1 MRLLEAEDDKNIE
14 IHKLLQGI
22 INDNFGKDISDDDA
36 LELSRKLSLSDI
48 LALDDATELDDIP
61 AIKELLTPHIQLEY
75 SYPGHTNLKS
85 KAYSRPTSQK
95 TGGVPA
101 DSGGSD
107 NTVAG
112 SKTVATGRPNNGAEI
127 DDTEEDTEL
136 AEDLAQLKRR
146 IARCDHS

>member
-1 MRLLEAEDDKNIE
+1 MRLLEALDSKNIE
-14 IHKLLQGI
+14 IHKMLQSI
-22 INDNFGKDISDDDA
+22 ITTTFGMDITNDEA

-48 LALDDATELDDIP
+48 LSLDDATGINDVP

-101 DSGGSD
+101 NAARS

-112 SKTVATGRPNNGAEI
+112 GNTVPTAQPNNGADVE
-127 DDTEEDTEL
+127 EEDPEL

-146 IARCDHS
+146 ITRCDQS